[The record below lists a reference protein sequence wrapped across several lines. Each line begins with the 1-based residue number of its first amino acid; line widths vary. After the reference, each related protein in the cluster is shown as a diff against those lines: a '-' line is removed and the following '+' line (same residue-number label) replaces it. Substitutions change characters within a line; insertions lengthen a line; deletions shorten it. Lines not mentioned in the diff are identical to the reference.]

1 MSHDWPAGVTAWGD
15 ADRLVRCKPFFRD
28 EVARGAL
35 GSAPGGVLLA
45 ALRPRYWFAGHLHV
59 KFTALVPHPPAV
71 GDKGGVYGGAGG
83 GGGGSGDGDGGA
95 GATPAA
101 GTGTPAA
108 PPSPLTTRFL
118 ALDKVLPNRD
128 FLQLL
133 DIPTEGGASPP
144 SFAPTPATATAADA
158 AGDGAPPPA
167 PPPPVAPLTIT
178 RDPAWLAVLAAGRVA
193 VPPSAVAAMVARLA
207 AAGVPLAPPPPVV
220 GGPPQGG
227 GEGEERL
234 GVAGP
239 DGRVLLS
246 AENARLATAA
256 GIMLQGVAMPPLPGG
271 AGEGAG
277 GRGAPTAAAVAAPA
291 AAAVAAPV
299 EVPAPVSAAAM
310 APSDAAGAAAAAAA
324 VATAVT
330 AALADAPAE
339 VHLRDNGKTAPR
351 CAAMPSP
358 PPPLGA
364 PAGKLTP
371 PPATAVVATVP
382 PAEGGE
388 VPPSV
393 PVTAGVGG
401 TPPAAVPMGVV
412 SGAGTSAGDGDFG
425 GGGGGG
431 GVPPASAPA
440 VASDAAAAA
449 VADAAVTAAAPMAAA
464 VSQAAGPRDDSH
476 NGGVEPRPEVGG
488 SEGSPEAKRQR
499 TDAAMLPPT

>member
-1 MSHDWPAGVTAWGD
+1 MRIAVQGCAHGELDAIYATIRAAAATRGGAPPPDLLLCCGDFQCTRDAADLATVAVPARYARVTSFSKYHSGAATAPVLTVFVGGNHEASAVLAALPLGGWVAPNIYYLGVAGGVTVGGLRLGGLSGICKDGDYRRPRSEVLPYSPSHLRSVYHVREEDVKALLATYRVDGVGGGVSGRGGGGSGGGGGGGAAVGGGARQRLDVFMSHDWPAGVTAWGD

-193 VPPSAVAAMVARLA
+193 APPSAVAAMVARLA
-207 AAGVPLAPPPPVV
+207 AAGVPLAPPP
-220 GGPPQGG
+220 
-227 GEGEERL
+227 L
-234 GVAGP
+234 SSVALRRG
-239 DGRVLLS
+239 
-246 AENARLATAA
+246 
-256 GIMLQGVAMPPLPGG
+256 
-271 AGEGAG
+271 G
-277 GRGAPTAAAVAAPA
+277 GRGRSGWASPAPT
-291 AAAVAAPV
+291 
-299 EVPAPVSAAAM
+299 
-310 APSDAAGAAAAAAA
+310 
-324 VATAVT
+324 
-330 AALADAPAE
+330 
-339 VHLRDNGKTAPR
+339 
-351 CAAMPSP
+351 
-358 PPPLGA
+358 
-364 PAGKLTP
+364 
-371 PPATAVVATVP
+371 
-382 PAEGGE
+382 GGCC
-388 VPPSV
+388 
-393 PVTAGVGG
+393 
-401 TPPAAVPMGVV
+401 
-412 SGAGTSAGDGDFG
+412 
-425 GGGGGG
+425 
-431 GVPPASAPA
+431 
-440 VASDAAAAA
+440 
-449 VADAAVTAAAPMAAA
+449 
-464 VSQAAGPRDDSH
+464 
-476 NGGVEPRPEVGG
+476 
-488 SEGSPEAKRQR
+488 
-499 TDAAMLPPT
+499 